1 MHPVLERNGG
11 GGQVS
16 TQGGD
21 TECRDLQDGLEFVG
35 RHGGE
40 KAFWHIHWPDS
51 NIEEK
56 NGNL

>member
-1 MHPVLERNGG
+1 MHPVLERNEG

-21 TECRDLQDGLEFVG
+21 TECRDLQDGWEFVG